1 MTQIPARQR
10 GRKKRLPSDSRLFR
24 FTEEDEARMICAI
37 ASAVQY
43 MKSYGKGR
51 RPFSIVT
58 DLRRY
63 V

>member
-1 MTQIPARQR
+1 
-10 GRKKRLPSDSRLFR
+10 
-24 FTEEDEARMICAI
+24 MICAI

>member
-1 MTQIPARQR
+1 MKQIPARQR
-10 GRKKRLPSDSRLFR
+10 GRKRLPSDTRLFR
-24 FTEEDEARMICAI
+24 FTEEDEARMICAM